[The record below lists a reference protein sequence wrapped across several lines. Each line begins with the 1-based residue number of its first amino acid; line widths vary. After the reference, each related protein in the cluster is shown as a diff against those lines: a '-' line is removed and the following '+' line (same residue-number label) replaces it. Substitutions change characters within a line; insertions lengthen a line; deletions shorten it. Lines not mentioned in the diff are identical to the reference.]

1 MYKEEQT
8 IAAISTAYGESGI
21 GIVRMSGPDAL
32 NILSTL
38 FVDAKGLF
46 LCPKMFEHK
55 KMKYGFIVDPKTKK
69 KADEVLAVFMKG
81 PDSYTAEDIVEIQC
95 HGNAIALK
103 NILALCLSQGAK
115 PAEAGEFT
123 KRAFLNGRIDLA
135 QAEAVIDL
143 IKAKSE
149 KSFDVA
155 IKQVDGHL
163 SSKVEA
169 VRAEIK
175 ELVILLTLNMDF
187 PDEDIEE
194 ITYQNIV
201 ERLKQIGNEL
211 DNMLLFA
218 DEGRILREGLSVTI
232 VGKPNVGKSSL
243 MNFFMRENRSIV
255 TEIPGTTRDTI
266 EEQISLK
273 GIPIRLIDTAGIR
286 DSADIVEQL
295 GIEKSKEAFNK
306 ADLLLFLIDASNL
319 LTKEDEALCN
329 LLLDKP
335 CIVLLNKTD
344 LPGVIKEEQI
354 RILLPNA
361 EIISTSLKVGMGLDQ
376 LENTIEA
383 HITGGKVH
391 RNEDL
396 LVTNVRHINLINKSN
411 TEIKEAL
418 QMADRMEAIDL
429 IEINVHSA
437 FEYLGEITGQ
447 TARGEILEEIFSR
460 FCLGK

>member
-1 MYKEEQT
+1 MYKEDRT

-21 GIVRMSGPDAL
+21 GVIRISGMDSIK
-32 NILSTL
+32 ILTSI
-38 FVDAKGLF
+38 FVDSKGNKVH
-46 LCPKMFEHK
+46 PEMFEHRR
-55 KMKYGFIVDPKTKK
+55 MKYGFILDPTTRTKV
-69 KADEVLAVFMKG
+69 DEVLCVFMKG
-81 PDSYTAEDIVEIQC
+81 PNTYTAENLVEIQS
-95 HGNAIALK
+95 HGNMVALK
-103 NILALCLSQGAK
+103 RILGLCLAQGAQ

-163 SSKVEA
+163 SLKVESI
-169 VRAEIK
+169 RNQIK
-175 ELVILLTLNMDF
+175 ELLILLTVNMDF

-194 ITYQNIV
+194 ITYEDIKQ
-201 ERLKQIGNEL
+201 RLSQIGDKLE
-211 DNMLLFA
+211 NMLLYA

-255 TEIPGTTRDTI
+255 TEIPGTTRDTV

-273 GIPIRLIDTAGIR
+273 GIPIRLVDTAGIR
-286 DSADIVEQL
+286 DSSDIVEQL
-295 GIEKSKEAFNK
+295 GIQRSKDAFNK
-306 ADLLLFLIDASNL
+306 ADLLLFLIDVSTALS
-319 LTKEDEALCN
+319 KEDEDLCT

-344 LPGVIKEEQI
+344 LPPVIKESQI
-354 RILLPNA
+354 RALLPKA
-361 EIISTSLKVGMGLDQ
+361 KILSTSLKQGFGLEE
-376 LENTIEA
+376 LENTIEEY
-383 HITGGKVH
+383 ISGGKVH
-391 RNEDL
+391 KNEDL
-396 LVTNVRHINLINKSN
+396 LVTNVRHINLISKASA
-411 TEIKEAL
+411 EIKEAL
-418 QMADRMEAIDL
+418 QMTKNSEAIDL
-429 IEINVHSA
+429 IEINVRVA
-437 FEYLGEITGQ
+437 FDYLGEITGQ